1 MNITRAIAFLLIL
14 TLPASFGCRKWQI
27 KRKRKRDAKEIEKK
41 KREREKEAMAKY
53 QEAIKH
59 QADIQSPSTKRAM
72 KQRYKQ
78 ADRYNNHKKEF
89 FLKRWFGGKKRKKA
103 TVRPE

>member
-1 MNITRAIAFLLIL
+1 MNISRAIAFLLIL

-27 KRKRKRDAKEIEKK
+27 KRKRRQDAKEIERK

-72 KQRYKQ
+72 KKRYKQ
-78 ADRYNNHKKEF
+78 ADRYNHHRKEF
-89 FLKRWFGGKKRKKA
+89 FLKRWFGGKKRRKS
-103 TVRPE
+103 TVKPE

>member
-1 MNITRAIAFLLIL
+1 MNITRAIAFILIL

-27 KRKRKRDAKEIEKK
+27 KRKRKHDAKEIEKK

-78 ADRYNNHKKEF
+78 ADRYNHHKKEF
-89 FLKRWFGGKKRKKA
+89 FLKRWFGGNNRKKA

>member
-1 MNITRAIAFLLIL
+1 MNISRAIAFLLIL
-14 TLPASFGCRKWQI
+14 TLPVSFGCRKWQI
-27 KRKRKRDAKEIEKK
+27 KRKRRHDAREIEKK
-41 KREREKEAMAKY
+41 KKEKEKEAMAKY

-59 QADIQSPSTKRAM
+59 QASIQSPSTKRAM

-78 ADRYNNHKKEF
+78 ADRHNNHRKEF

-103 TVRPE
+103 TIKPE